1 MIEMY
6 DYRHELLEI
15 LRHTT
20 SDSAS
25 LSQTQRSLTTILR
38 LLNELQPFDDREHV
52 QLPQNEHYRDSRSYS
67 NSHSKGG
74 HDHHNRHFRMRQR
87 YRGPHPIDSDA
98 PSMMTHELDKAASE
112 AMPSSVSGDFA
123 SLLNRSLSNA
133 ADQQPTEALDDIDI
147 DARLHAQAEKEHPH
161 RPEPL
166 TEAELAA
173 KHHYVVHRKLS
184 GALINHQYYPESV
197 LHELPFE
204 LSDGDVV
211 AAAPAH
217 GNELPEIKE
226 ITDDHLPRQVQAINV
241 IRHAILKSVNGTKML
256 QIEGTRDGHSVLDNE
271 PGANILIDPKHYANR
286 NLKPG
291 MEIDYAYYD
300 HGNAL
305 RDAKSGTIRW
315 VYEETAD
322 NQADSSAATA
332 HRSAKATAKPQTA
345 KHHSKPS
352 PIVVSDDFDL
362 KQRKVLVI
370 SAKPKQKDE
379 LKSAVNEHHGIYYR
393 LDASQSQNVT
403 SSKLKQAIRQADLVI
418 VCQDGIDKKTS
429 ELAERHSQKYDK
441 KFALS
446 SASDK
451 RALSHA
457 LARAIA

>member
-1 MIEMY
+1 MY

-52 QLPQNEHYRDSRSYS
+52 QLPENNHYQETRTY
-67 NSHSKGG
+67 NNHSKGG
-74 HDHHNRHFRMRQR
+74 HDHHNRHFRMHQR

-98 PSMMTHELDKAASE
+98 PSMMTHELDKAKSE
-112 AMPSSVSGDFA
+112 EMPSSVNGDLA

-133 ADQQPTEALDDIDI
+133 ADQRPTEPLDDMDI
-147 DARLHAQAEKEHPH
+147 DERLHAQAAKEHPH

-184 GALINHQYYPESV
+184 GAMINHQYYPESV

-211 AAAPAH
+211 ETGPAH
-217 GNELPEIKE
+217 GNDLPKIKR
-226 ITDDHLPRQVQAINV
+226 ITDDHLPRQVQSINV
-241 IRHAILKSVNGTKML
+241 IRHAVLKAVNGTKML
-256 QIEGTRDGHSVLDNE
+256 QIDSTRGGHSVLDNE

-315 VYEETAD
+315 VYEDTAD
-322 NQADSSAATA
+322 STATKRPKSTATA
-332 HRSAKATAKPQTA
+332 HQSKAKPKTEA
-345 KHHSKPS
+345 AASNSKPS
-352 PIVVSDDFDL
+352 PVVINDDFDL

-370 SAKPKQKDE
+370 SAKPKQNDE
-379 LKSAVNEHHGIYYR
+379 LKSAVDEHHGMYYR
-393 LDASQSQNVT
+393 LDASRSQNVT

-418 VCQDGIDKKTS
+418 VCQDGIDKKTT
-429 ELAERHSQKYDK
+429 ELAQRHAQKYEK
-441 KFALS
+441 KCALS
-446 SASDK
+446 PASDK

-457 LARAIA
+457 LARVIA